1 MKRREF
7 EALLVTLESTA
18 AVLSRAAAALS
29 PAEARRRPAA
39 GGFSLVENVWHLA
52 DLEREGFGLRIRRIL
67 SESNPALLNFDGDRM
82 ARERSYQERDVD
94 RGIVL
99 FARARG
105 QNLEALRS
113 SRAPT
118 GSARALRRGGMR
130 QPRRHRAHDG
140 RAPDRSHGTDIA
152 ALIAEI
158 RGGAAKALPFRS
170 AVA

>member
-52 DLEREGFGLRIRRIL
+52 DLEREGYGLRIRRIL
-67 SESNPALLNFDGDRM
+67 SESNPALLNFEGDRM
-82 ARERSYQERDVD
+82 ARERSYQERDID

-105 QNLEALRS
+105 QNLEALRKL
-113 SRAPT
+113 SRADWKRS
-118 GSARALRRGGMR
+118 GSQEGVGCVSLDDIARMMAE
-130 QPRRHRAHDG
+130 H
-140 RAPDRSHGTDIA
+140 DRSHGTDIA

-158 RGGAAKALPFRS
+158 RGGAAEALPFRS